1 MMIIMVQIMMM
12 ESFSEIETAFSLAIS
27 SNSNHKVIIL
37 IANTQ
42 FVISSLLLHS
52 WQQHPQKSNLDYYR
66 GRTKSVYE
74 REPVFK
80 DFARNIP
87 LSQQN
92 LWDNANL
99 TSLKKDFQRLL
110 ATRNL
115 SKTNPSLPD
124 PLRPLTVA
132 SFYCDLI
139 PPFSLTSP
147 QSQPSC
153 YRPVSKM
160 LGVKH
165 QSRGSSPVVLPK
177 IYVYHR
183 FLNRWLV

>member
-1 MMIIMVQIMMM
+1 MIMMMMVQIKMM

-27 SNSNHKVIIL
+27 SNSNLKVIIL
-37 IANTQ
+37 TIVNTQ
-42 FVISSLLLHS
+42 FSSLLLHS

-132 SFYCDLI
+132 SFNCDLI

-160 LGVKH
+160 LGFKH

-183 FLNRWLV
+183 FLNR

>member
-1 MMIIMVQIMMM
+1 LRQRSLSPSPPTPII
-12 ESFSEIETAFSLAIS
+12 
-27 SNSNHKVIIL
+27 
-37 IANTQ
+37 
-42 FVISSLLLHS
+42 S

-124 PLRPLTVA
+124 PLRPLT
-132 SFYCDLI
+132 
-139 PPFSLTSP
+139 
-147 QSQPSC
+147 SQPSC

-183 FLNRWLV
+183 SARG